1 MLRSTGVE
9 MARPGVRVADIAR
22 AMRAASVRLGLNG
35 LGFGRL
41 GHGIGLTATEP
52 PSVVEHDPTILEA
65 GMVIT
70 CEPAAVEDDGLYC
83 TEQIIVVGDPPEV
96 LSVYPTELASI

>member
-1 MLRSTGVE
+1 
-9 MARPGVRVADIAR
+9 MARPGVATADIAR
-22 AMRAASVRLGLNG
+22 AMRAALARLGMPS

-52 PSVVEHDPTILEA
+52 PSVVEHDPTTLEA

-70 CEPAAVEDDGLYC
+70 CEPAAVEADGLYC
-83 TEQIIVVGDPPEV
+83 TEQVIVVGDTPEV
-96 LSVYPTELASI
+96 LSMFPTDLRSV